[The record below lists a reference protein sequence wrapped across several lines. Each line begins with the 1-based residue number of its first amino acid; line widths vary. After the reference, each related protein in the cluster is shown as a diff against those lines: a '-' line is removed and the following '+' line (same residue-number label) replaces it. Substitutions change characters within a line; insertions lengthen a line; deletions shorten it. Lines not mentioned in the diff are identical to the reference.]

1 MEYPGGVGSD
11 RERPME
17 RDVKEVVGLLMRV
30 LGGGRTNRA
39 EVEDLGFH
47 GAGNLQ
53 AALNEAYIKLLEFAF
68 DCDAGV
74 SVQPLDEKRRLAFEG
89 SLNDIIRLSEQAWL
103 EQSGSVVG

>member
-1 MEYPGGVGSD
+1 
-11 RERPME
+11 ME

-30 LGGGRTNRA
+30 LGGGRTSRA

-68 DCDAGV
+68 DCDAGQ
-74 SVQPLDEKRRLAFEG
+74 SVQPLDEKRRLALEG
-89 SLNDIIRLSEQAWL
+89 SLDDIVRLSEQA
-103 EQSGSVVG
+103 